1 MEEATYT
8 LSINDSE
15 STANVNYLLSGRDG
29 HGPGMAD
36 YALRGLN
43 PDKFEQAFGPG
54 ADVGLPLK
62 GYTDPEWYWKS
73 SDGCVWGIGWRWGQP
88 RLRGKG
94 NLSAEKANHFVDF
107 LFNSLETMN
116 NDRS

>member
-1 MEEATYT
+1 MEETTYI

-15 STANVNYLLSGRDG
+15 STANVNYLLSGRGG
-29 HGPGMAD
+29 HYHPD
-36 YALRGLN
+36 HALLGLN
-43 PDKFEQAFGPG
+43 PGSFEQVFGPG
-54 ADVGLPLK
+54 DDLCVDHSK

-94 NLSAEKANHFVDF
+94 QLTSEKAKHFVDF
-107 LFNSLETMN
+107 LHNALETMN
-116 NDRS
+116 NDRP

>member
-8 LSINDSE
+8 LRINDCE
-15 STANVNYLLSGRDG
+15 GTANVNHLISGRAG
-29 HGPGMAD
+29 RYHLGE
-36 YALRGLN
+36 ALAGLT
-43 PDKFEQAFGPG
+43 PDKFEQSFGPG
-54 ADVGLPLK
+54 ADVDLPLK

-94 NLSAEKANHFVDF
+94 ELSAEKANHFVDF